1 MSDKK
6 LNAIKEIEFRIKE
19 AKILC
24 QEIISRREQ
33 DSCGNIDMIDTLLFD
48 INDFINDLKDE

>member
-6 LNAIKEIEFRIKE
+6 AFAIKEIEFRINE
-19 AKILC
+19 SKILC
-24 QEIISRREQ
+24 QEIILRGEQ

-48 INDFINDLKDE
+48 IQDFINDLKD